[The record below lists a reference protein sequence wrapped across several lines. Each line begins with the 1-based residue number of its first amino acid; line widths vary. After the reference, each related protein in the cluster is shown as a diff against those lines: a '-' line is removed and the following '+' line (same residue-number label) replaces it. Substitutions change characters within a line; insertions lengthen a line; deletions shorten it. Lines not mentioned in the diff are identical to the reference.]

1 MTNIKF
7 DKHLRFNIDCEF
19 YPKNK
24 NVKGFRNQKSFY
36 YQTTP
41 LTTQVRQDNVPIGEG
56 NIYSHID
63 SHTEA
68 KNHYPEFKED
78 LVLFDYLKDTN
89 QGELVTDAKINRRTK
104 KILLDS
110 FFFYS
115 PKDIQYS
122 IKEKIDYELK
132 EILIRELLINC
143 FSKTRRIMTK
153 VMKSKGY
160 YSNEI
165 PTDYVLKIDGVIYV
179 VYIRFTDVSGL
190 TNTNLKGTSET
201 YLGKMEFKDNLT
213 DTQKSDLISAKI
225 LGTPVFE
232 DYALGDLVMTDI
244 FDASITLEN
253 EIRTELNLPLIT
265 PKDKKLTVGAM
276 SARLLRDYIRA
287 YLHQD
292 KEGEELQINEYSV
305 YTSPKNIQKYLSQ
318 FRKSK
323 EIEKL
328 PFLPMVDGGRC
339 VRELSKRPGFY
350 NLLSYTLHPCLIDI
364 DIDGCYG
371 NGLRNQIYAVGN
383 PTIDITEM
391 TLREFLTKYGDNLIN
406 GLWQCR
412 LFGKLDKF
420 IQNGKEKEF
429 LQDAFISKTNDSVR
443 NYVKRLTNVNYEES
457 DYKESLDGA
466 LTANMCC
473 LTNELHGALCTSDFL
488 ELILEYTAKDEK
500 NYWLD
505 EIKVIGFM
513 GYLKRTEVTNFD
525 EMVSGYATTSND
537 NEKSNTVSTIP
548 AKWIR
553 IPLNEYATKL
563 LAIRKKY
570 PKKTPMNEFCKL
582 VINSS
587 YGVICSE
594 YFDTDDTGI
603 SNVIVANNITAR
615 ARVLAFCMA
624 KALGTA
630 MIITDGGVFDI
641 NSVNYLTKAREKVT
655 LTSLAKLTDD
665 IYTSGKNKIFEQKP
679 LLDYVVSL
687 SDYANVNKVDDLKI
701 LIKSIDKRAWEH
713 CANMFSDLTI
723 FKENQ
728 YVFESKNVYD
738 GLILHNKSDYI
749 LTNTL
754 FTYGLNKDT
763 EQSEIKLEPYKL
775 HRQRGTKE
783 KAFQDSEI
791 LYEAVKSGEATKVK
805 ITQDTLI
812 GLSEYQ
818 RPFTVLSPL
827 DENDLFADDDE
838 EYTPEYMST
847 LANKFIEFNIY
858 PGDVK
863 ESTRTLYSHIPTS
876 MKHKTLKD
884 YQKSLDIYEEMKNTE
899 NPEMGLDRMR
909 LLGWI

>member
-1 MTNIKF
+1 MANIKF
-7 DKHLRFNIDCEF
+7 DKYLRFNIDSEF
-19 YPKNK
+19 FPKNK
-24 NVKGFRNQKSFY
+24 TVQGFTNKKSSY
-36 YQTTP
+36 YQTSA
-41 LTTQVRQDNVPIGEG
+41 LTIQVRQDNIPVGKG
-56 NIYSHID
+56 NIYSHVD
-63 SHTEA
+63 SHIEA
-68 KNHYPEFKED
+68 KRHYPEFKQD

-89 QGELVTDAKINRRTK
+89 QAELMNNATTNRRTK
-104 KILLDS
+104 KVLLDS

-122 IKEKIDYELK
+122 IKEKISYELK
-132 EILIRELLINC
+132 EILIRNLLISC

-153 VMKSKGY
+153 VIRGNGY
-160 YSNEI
+160 YGNEI
-165 PTDYVLKIDGVIYV
+165 PTDYVLKIDGELYK
-179 VYIRFTDVSGL
+179 VYLTFTDVSGL
-190 TNTNLKGTSET
+190 TNTGLKGTSET
-201 YLGKMEFKDNLT
+201 YLGSMEFKDNLS
-213 DTQKSDLISAKI
+213 DAQKSDLISANI
-225 LGTPVFE
+225 LGTPLFE

-253 EIRTELNLPLIT
+253 EIRTELNLPIIT
-265 PKDKKLTVGAM
+265 AKQKKLTVGAM

-318 FRKSK
+318 FRKNK

-350 NLLSYTLHPCLIDI
+350 NLLSYTIHPCLIDI

-371 NGLRNQIYAVGN
+371 NGLKNQIYAVGN
-383 PTIDITEM
+383 PTIDVNEM
-391 TLREFLTKYGDNLIN
+391 SLREMIKKYGNNLVN

-412 LFGKLDKF
+412 LFGKLGD
-420 IQNGKEKEF
+420 F

-443 NYVKRLTNVNYEES
+443 NYVKRLTDVSYENS
-457 DYKESLDGA
+457 DYKESLEGA

-513 GYLKRTEVTNFD
+513 GYLKTDEVTNFD
-525 EMVSGYATTSND
+525 EMLSGYATTSK
-537 NEKSNTVSTIP
+537 EKNRTVSSYYNF
-548 AKWIR
+548 WIR

-630 MIITDGGVFDI
+630 MIITDGGVFDV
-641 NSVNYLTKAREKVT
+641 NSVNHLTKNRKKVT

-665 IYTSGKNKIFEQKP
+665 IYSDASRQKVYEQKP
-679 LLDYVVSL
+679 LLDYEVNL
-687 SDYANVNKVDDLKI
+687 LDYADKNKVDDLKS
-701 LIKSIDKRAWEH
+701 LIKSIDKKAWEH
-713 CANMFSDLTI
+713 CSNMFSDLTI
-723 FKENQ
+723 FKEKQ
-728 YVFESKNVYD
+728 FIFESKNVYD
-738 GLILHNKSDYI
+738 TLILHNKSDYI
-749 LTNTL
+749 LNNSL
-754 FTYGLNKDT
+754 FTYGTNKFT
-763 EQSEIKLEPYKL
+763 EQLEIKLEPYKL
-775 HRQRGTKE
+775 HRQRGTKGE
-783 KAFQDSEI
+783 LPFKESEI
-791 LYEAVKSGEATKVK
+791 LYEAVKTGEATKIK
-805 ITQDTLI
+805 ITQETLI

-818 RPFTVLSPL
+818 KPFAILKPL
-827 DENDLFADDDE
+827 DEEDLFGEDDE
-838 EYTPEYMST
+838 DYTPEYMNT
-847 LANKFIEFNIY
+847 LANRFIEFNIY

-863 ESTRTLYSHIPTS
+863 ESIRTLYSHIPTC
-876 MKHKTLKD
+876 MKHKTLND
-884 YQKSLDIYEEMKNTE
+884 YQKSLEVYDEMKNTE
-899 NPEMGLDRMR
+899 NPELGLYRMKT
-909 LLGWI
+909 LNWI